1 MTIGNY
7 LRVFHDLP
15 VFEFPAPGGKA
26 EAAEQSELPDP
37 AAVAWRLSAPTYAE
51 PEDEEWEQLFP
62 RFLDTVDTAKVR
74 AVVVGG
80 WDEAYENSSAAIVEA
95 LVAAKDRLP
104 ALEAVFLGDMLSED
118 CEISWI
124 VQSDVTPLLA
134 AYPGLV
140 TLAVRGA
147 SELAFP
153 PLRHEGLRRLVVQ
166 TGGLPAAVVRDIG
179 ACDFP
184 ALEHLELWLGRD
196 DYGNDTTPA
205 DLEPI
210 LSGTRLPALRYLG
223 LRNSDTQDE
232 VVAAVASAPVV
243 ARLEELDLSMGELT
257 DQGAEALLAGQPLTH
272 LKRLD
277 LSHHFLSEETAERV
291 TAALAPHGVA
301 VDVSDRQVP
310 DEYNG
315 EIYRYTAVGE

>member
-7 LRVFHDLP
+7 LREFHDLP

-26 EAAEQSELPDP
+26 AAAELPDP
-37 AAVAWRLSAPTYAE
+37 AAVAWRLSAATYAE
-51 PEDEEWEQLFP
+51 PGDEHWEDLFP
-62 RFLDTVDTAKVR
+62 RFVDAVDTAKVR

-80 WDEAYENSSAAIVEA
+80 WDEAFENSSAAIVEA

-124 VQSDVTPLLA
+124 MQSDVTPLLA
-134 AYPGLV
+134 AYPGLR

-147 SELAFP
+147 SGLEFP
-153 PLRHEGLRRLVVQ
+153 PVRHEGLRRLVVQ
-166 TGGLPAAVVRDIG
+166 TGGLPADVVRSIG

-223 LRNSDTQDE
+223 LRNSDAQDE

-243 ARLEELDLSMGELT
+243 ARLETLDLSMGELT

-277 LSHHFLSEETAERV
+277 LSHHFLSDETAERV

-310 DEYNG
+310 HEYNG
-315 EIYRYTAVGE
+315 ERYRYTAVGE

>member
-15 VFEFPAPGGKA
+15 VFEFPAPGG
-26 EAAEQSELPDP
+26 EAQAASLPDP
-37 AAVAWRLSAPTYAE
+37 ASVAWRLSAPTYSE

-62 RFLDTVDTAKVR
+62 RFLDTVDTTKVR

-124 VQSDVTPLLA
+124 IQSDVTPLLA
-134 AYPGLV
+134 AYPGLR

-147 SELAFP
+147 SGLAFP

-166 TGGLPAAVVRDIG
+166 SGGLPAAVVRDIG

-184 ALEHLELWLGRD
+184 ALEHLELWLGRQ
-196 DYGNDTTPA
+196 DYGNDCTPA

-210 LSGTRLPALRYLG
+210 LAGTRLPALRYLG
-223 LRNSDTQDE
+223 LRNSETQDD
-232 VVAAVASAPVV
+232 VAAAVANAPVV
-243 ARLEELDLSMGELT
+243 ARVEELDLSMGELT
-257 DQGAEALLAGQPLTH
+257 DKGAEALLAGQPLTH
-272 LKRLD
+272 LRRLD
-277 LSHHFLSEETAERV
+277 LSHHYLSEETAERV
-291 TAALAPHGVA
+291 ADALAPHGVD

-310 DEYNG
+310 DEYDG
-315 EIYRYTAVGE
+315 RLYRYTAVGE

>member
-7 LRVFHDLP
+7 LREFHDLP
-15 VFEFPAPGGKA
+15 VFEFPAPGA
-26 EAAEQSELPDP
+26 EGEARELPDP
-37 AAVAWRLSAPTYAE
+37 ASVAWRLSAATYAE
-51 PEDEEWEQLFP
+51 PGDEEWEELFP

-80 WDEAYENSSAAIVEA
+80 WNEAYENSSAAIVEA
-95 LVAAKDRLP
+95 LVAARDRLP

-124 VQSDVTPLLA
+124 IQSDVTPLLA
-134 AYPGLV
+134 AYPGL
-140 TLAVRGA
+140 LDLGVRGA
-147 SELAFP
+147 GELAFP
-153 PLRHEGLRRLVVQ
+153 PVRHEALRRLVVQ
-166 TGGLPAAVVRDIG
+166 SGGLPGSVVRDIG

-196 DYGNDTTPA
+196 DYGNDCTPA

-210 LSGTRLPALRYLG
+210 LAGTRPPALRYLG

-232 VVAAVASAPVV
+232 VAAAVAHAPVV
-243 ARLEELDLSMGELT
+243 TRLEELDLSMGELT

-272 LKRLD
+272 LRRLG
-277 LSHHFLSEETAERV
+277 LAHHFMSEEAAGRI

-310 DEYNG
+310 EEYNG
-315 EIYRYTAVGE
+315 RTWRYTAVGE